1 MVLILTPKSCLTSAQ
16 TRYSVALPLF
26 MTRNLKIPGP
36 QKIALNLIFSAALLV
51 VVASAVRTYYLYQV
65 GHSTNVS
72 RQIFLVFVWSHVEL
86 QLGLVSRPAA
96 CPLLNIAR

>member
-1 MVLILTPKSCLTSAQ
+1 
-16 TRYSVALPLF
+16 